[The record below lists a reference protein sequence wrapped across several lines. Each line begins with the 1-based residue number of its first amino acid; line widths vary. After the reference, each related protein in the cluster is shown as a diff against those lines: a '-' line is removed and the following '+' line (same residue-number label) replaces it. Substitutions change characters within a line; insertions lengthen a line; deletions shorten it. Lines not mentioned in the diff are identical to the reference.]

1 MAAVFT
7 SAQFHHICVMVKR
20 AEGGTK
26 EIAGGGHLLRG
37 AALLLCTLCGGDTTQ
52 HQTQDQQL
60 PNIFISTPICSDYT
74 IYTHNT
80 GSAEKISL
88 VMQLREHCIM
98 ILKTKMKNA
107 LRTHLTLAYDI
118 NEN

>member
-26 EIAGGGHLLRG
+26 EIAGWGHLLTG
-37 AALLLCTLCGGDTTQ
+37 GCSAALLLCTLCGGDTQ

-60 PNIFISTPICSDYT
+60 PNIFISSAICSDYT
-74 IYTHNT
+74 IIYTQNIIGAASRKLYHDTKNQD
-80 GSAEKISL
+80 EKCT
-88 VMQLREHCIM
+88 QD
-98 ILKTKMKNA
+98 TF
-107 LRTHLTLAYDI
+107 DI
-118 NEN
+118 GI